1 MKKVFT
7 LIAIAASLNSY
18 SQSTITNNGFESW
31 GGNPAP
37 GVSTEPNN
45 WYSNKSGSGL
55 ASSGPQTCYQ
65 DLSIKHLGTSSARV
79 ETKYYILAVVNG
91 NVTTG
96 LVNAPSANKAEGY
109 ISTVH
114 PTNATDIRRMAFTAR
129 PDSLVGW
136 YQYTQATS
144 GTNPSNEQGKVR
156 AILHTGHY
164 YDPEVPVNSNHP
176 NLSANKIGDALF
188 LTAKANNTT
197 WKRFS
202 VPFNYASASAPAYIM
217 INITSSADQ
226 MTSAPGITGSGSKL
240 WIDDLGVVYN
250 STGINQNAN
259 LSNNVRVFSFDK
271 VIYVDFTERSSDEF
285 ALNVYDITGKLI
297 RNEKVEGNKLNSVN
311 LNSENSGLFLYEL
324 TGPGYTKTGKLVI
337 E

>member
-1 MKKVFT
+1 MKKLFT
-7 LIAIAASLNSY
+7 LLSLSLTGLAFSQTTILNS
-18 SQSTITNNGFESW
+18 GFESW

-37 GVSTEPNN
+37 GVATETNN

-65 DLSIKHLGTSSARV
+65 DGTIKHLGASSARI

-91 NVTTG
+91 NMTTG
-96 LVNAPSANKAEGY
+96 IVCAPSSNKAEGY
-109 ISTVH
+109 IASLN
-114 PTNATDIRRMAFTAR
+114 PSSGTDIRRMSFVGR

-136 YQYTQATS
+136 YQYTQATT
-144 GTNPSNEQGKVR
+144 GTNPTNEQGKVR

-188 LTAKANNTT
+188 LTAKSNNTT

-202 VPFNYASASAPAYIM
+202 VPFTYASASMPAYIM
-217 INITSSADQ
+217 INVTSSADQ
-226 MTSAPGITGSGSKL
+226 MTAAPGITGSGSKL
-240 WIDDLGVVYN
+240 WIDDLDVVYN
-250 STGINQNAN
+250 PTSVNESPINEG
-259 LSNNVRVFSFDK
+259 SIRVYSYDK
-271 VIYVDFTERSSDEF
+271 IIYVDFSTRKSNESV
-285 ALNVYDITGKLI
+285 LNIYDITGKQVASQKI
-297 RNEKVEGNKLNSVN
+297 EGDKLNSIDFTAMT
-311 LNSENSGLFLYEL
+311 SGLYLYEL
-324 TGPGYTKTGKLVI
+324 SGAGISKTGKLVI

>member
-1 MKKVFT
+1 MKKMFT
-7 LIAIAASLNSY
+7 LLSLSLTTLAFG
-18 SQSTITNNGFESW
+18 QTTILNGGFETW
-31 GGNPAP
+31 GGNPSP

-65 DLSIKHLGTSSARV
+65 DQTIKHTGTSSSRV

-91 NVTTG
+91 NMTTG
-96 LVNAPSANKAEGY
+96 IVCAPSANKAEGY
-109 ISTVH
+109 IASLN
-114 PTNATDIRRMAFTAR
+114 PSNASDIRRMAFVGR

-144 GTNPSNEQGKVR
+144 GTAQGNEQGKVR

-202 VPFNYASASAPAYIM
+202 VPFTYASASMPAYIM
-217 INITSSADQ
+217 INVTSSADQ
-226 MTSAPGITGSGSKL
+226 MTAAPGITGSGSKL
-240 WIDDLGVVYN
+240 WLDDLAVVYN
-250 STGINQNAN
+250 PTSVNESAMPEGNI
-259 LSNNVRVFSFDK
+259 RVYSFDK
-271 VIYVDFTERSSDEF
+271 IIYVDFSARKSNESI
-285 ALNVYDITGKLI
+285 LNIFDITGKQVASHKI
-297 RNEKVEGNKLNSVN
+297 EGDKLNSIDF
-311 LNSENSGLFLYEL
+311 SAMTAGLYLYEL
-324 TGPGYTKTGKLVI
+324 SGAGISKTGKLVI

>member
-1 MKKVFT
+1 MRKLFT
-7 LIAIAASLNSY
+7 FLCIATSLTVI
-18 SQSTITNNGFESW
+18 SQTSIVNNGFESW
-31 GGNPAP
+31 GGNASP

-65 DLSIKHLGTSSARV
+65 DMTIKHLGTSSARI

-91 NVTTG
+91 NMSTG
-96 LVNAPSANKAEGY
+96 IVNAPSSNKAEGY
-109 ISTVH
+109 MSTVH
-114 PTNATDIRRMAFTAR
+114 PTNATDIRRMAFTGR
-129 PDSLVGW
+129 PDSLIGW

-144 GTNPSNEQGKVR
+144 GTNPTNEQGKVR

-188 LTAKANNTT
+188 LPPKANSTT

-202 VPFNYASASAPAYIM
+202 VPFTYASAAAPAYIM
-217 INITSSADQ
+217 INTTSSADQ
-226 MTSAPGITGSGSKL
+226 MTAAPGITGSGSKL
-240 WIDDLGVVYN
+240 WLDDLGVVYN
-250 STGINQNAN
+250 SVGINEQVLAKENI
-259 LSNNVRVFSFDK
+259 RVFTFDK
-271 VIYVDFTERSSDEF
+271 VIYVDFTERSEQEVS
-285 ALNVYDITGKLI
+285 LSVYDLTGKLVSSQ
-297 RNEKVEGNKLNSVN
+297 KVDGSRLNSFDFK
-311 LNSENSGLFLYEL
+311 SMNSGLYLYEVA
-324 TGPGYTKTGKLVI
+324 GPGLVKTGKLVI